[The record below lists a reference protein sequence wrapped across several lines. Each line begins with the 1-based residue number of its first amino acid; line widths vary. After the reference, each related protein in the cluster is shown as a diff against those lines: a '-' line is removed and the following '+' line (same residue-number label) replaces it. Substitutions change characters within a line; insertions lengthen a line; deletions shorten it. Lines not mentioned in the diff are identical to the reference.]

1 LILTLPEIEEE
12 VKKMDAE
19 SKALK
24 KEIYK
29 LAWFMRGSL
38 SVNEA
43 FTMDIMDREI
53 LLEIIQENL
62 ETAKETGLPFFR
74 FRDLS
79 RR

>member
-1 LILTLPEIEEE
+1 MILTLPEIEEE

-62 ETAKETGLPFFR
+62 ETAKETGLPFF
-74 FRDLS
+74 
-79 RR
+79 

>member
-1 LILTLPEIEEE
+1 
-12 VKKMDAE
+12 MDAE

-62 ETAKETGLPFFR
+62 ETAKETGLPFF
-74 FRDLS
+74 
-79 RR
+79 

>member
-1 LILTLPEIEEE
+1 MILTLPEIEEE

-43 FTMDIMDREI
+43 FNMDIMDRDILIEI
-53 LLEIIQENL
+53 VKENL
-62 ETAKETGLPFFR
+62 ETAKETGLPFF
-74 FRDLS
+74 
-79 RR
+79 

>member
-38 SVNEA
+38 SIEEA
-43 FTMDIMDREI
+43 FSMDLMDRDI
-53 LLEIIQENL
+53 LIEIIKENL
-62 ETAKETGLPFFR
+62 ETTKTSGLPFF
-74 FRDLS
+74 
-79 RR
+79 

>member
-62 ETAKETGLPFFR
+62 ETAKETGLPFF
-74 FRDLS
+74 
-79 RR
+79 

>member
-1 LILTLPEIEEE
+1 
-12 VKKMDAE
+12 MDAE

-43 FTMDIMDREI
+43 FNMDIMDRDILIEI
-53 LLEIIQENL
+53 VKENL
-62 ETAKETGLPFFR
+62 ETAKETGLPFF
-74 FRDLS
+74 
-79 RR
+79 

>member
-43 FTMDIMDREI
+43 FNMDIMDREI

-62 ETAKETGLPFFR
+62 ETAKETGLPFF
-74 FRDLS
+74 
-79 RR
+79 